1 MASRSRSCSRGVK
14 KSGGCKRK
22 AGPKRSRSRRS
33 RSRSRSRSVRRSRSR
48 SRSRRSRS
56 RKVQGGAGKRRSG
69 RRSRSRKSRGGK
81 GGDIYCVKC
90 RRRTATNDLVDTCI
104 AGKGGKSRNAE
115 TGTCIICGIKK
126 IRFKKGEC

>member
-1 MASRSRSCSRGVK
+1 VS
-14 KSGGCKRK
+14 
-22 AGPKRSRSRRS
+22 
-33 RSRSRSRSVRRSRSR
+33 
-48 SRSRRSRS
+48 
-56 RKVQGGAGKRRSG
+56 
-69 RRSRSRKSRGGK
+69 RSRSRKSRGGK